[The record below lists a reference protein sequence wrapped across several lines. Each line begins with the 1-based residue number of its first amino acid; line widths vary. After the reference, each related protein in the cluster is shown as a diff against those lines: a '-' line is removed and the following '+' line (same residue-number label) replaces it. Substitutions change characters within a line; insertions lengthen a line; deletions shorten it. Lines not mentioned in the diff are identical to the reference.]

1 MAIEVKKSG
10 TVFTGRGVEAFAL
23 RSYIGRLNL
32 EALGLKSRV
41 PTLKLVKAKYNLTG
55 NREAVIKA
63 LEAKLKAILDA
74 ETITVDAE
82 VSNG

>member
-1 MAIEVKKSG
+1 MAIEMKNG
-10 TVFTGRGVEAFAL
+10 CTVFTGRGVEAFAI
-23 RSYIGRLNL
+23 RSCIGRLNL

-41 PTLKLVKAKYNLTG
+41 PTLKLVKAKYNLKG

-63 LEAKLKAILDA
+63 LEAKLKDILSA

-82 VSNG
+82 VNRG